1 MFIAVAAF
9 PKSNKQQR
17 ISHIDSLITLSEKA
31 SFDVDLEN
39 TIIHAINALAQ
50 SQSIKYARGEISA
63 SNLIGQAMF
72 NSGNY
77 KEALRYFSVAENVKS
92 KENFSLSLSQI
103 YKTKAQIYFELGMSE
118 RAVGIINTALEKA
131 SDIKNESNRNFVT
144 SQIYEVMANIYND
157 MGCIDSVNIYNDK
170 NLALLTHMDD
180 KFAYPLKI
188 NLYSLIASISH
199 QHNDYDTAN
208 SYLSDAIKLI
218 DQFDY
223 TYLSN
228 TYKIMGDTKL
238 ALHQP
243 DSALQYLVRAEKN
256 IAETGLTSELP
267 ELYQS
272 FSAVYEYMGL
282 TDSSRIYLDKKIS
295 LERDFIKENLKASNI
310 AFEILLKQEA
320 LVRAKAS
327 KSRNTMVLLAILSV
341 VVLLVLSYFLFRNIK
356 KHPKINK
363 TNTVSD
369 HIDYNQLDSH
379 QSDDDYLLD
388 LAEEDISEFTA
399 AFKTIYPKFHQSL
412 MSAHPDLT
420 VSDLSLCYMAFLDIP
435 TRDIAKYSS
444 IEVRSVQTKRSRV
457 RKKMNLP
464 TEVDFK
470 EYLHSFN
477 SGDSDV

>member
-1 MFIAVAAF
+1 
-9 PKSNKQQR
+9 
-17 ISHIDSLITLSEKA
+17 
-31 SFDVDLEN
+31 
-39 TIIHAINALAQ
+39 
-50 SQSIKYARGEISA
+50 
-63 SNLIGQAMF
+63 
-72 NSGNY
+72 
-77 KEALRYFSVAENVKS
+77 
-92 KENFSLSLSQI
+92 
-103 YKTKAQIYFELGMSE
+103 
-118 RAVGIINTALEKA
+118 
-131 SDIKNESNRNFVT
+131 
-144 SQIYEVMANIYND
+144 
-157 MGCIDSVNIYNDK
+157 
-170 NLALLTHMDD
+170 
-180 KFAYPLKI
+180 
-188 NLYSLIASISH
+188 
-199 QHNDYDTAN
+199 
-208 SYLSDAIKLI
+208 
-218 DQFDY
+218 
-223 TYLSN
+223 
-228 TYKIMGDTKL
+228 MGDTKL

-282 TDSSRIYLDKKIS
+282 TDSSHIYLDKKMS
-295 LERDFIKENLKASNI
+295 LERDIITENLKASNI

-356 KHPKINK
+356 KLPKTKKTSSVNSHIQNNDTNDNHLIN
-363 TNTVSD
+363 
-369 HIDYNQLDSH
+369 
-379 QSDDDYLLD
+379 
-388 LAEEDISEFTA
+388 LAKQDISEFTA

-457 RKKMNLP
+457 RQKMNLP

>member
-1 MFIAVAAF
+1 MFIALSAF

-17 ISHIDSLITLSEKA
+17 ISKIDSLITLSEKA

-92 KENFSLSLSQI
+92 KDNFSLSLSQI
-103 YKTKAQIYFELGMSE
+103 YKTKGQIYFELGMSE

-131 SDIKNESNRNFVT
+131 SDIENESNRNFVT

-157 MGCIDSVNIYNDK
+157 MGCIDSVNIYNEK
-170 NLALLTHMDD
+170 NLALLAHMDN

-188 NLYSLIASISH
+188 NLYTLIASLSLDAE
-199 QHNDYDTAN
+199 DYDNAN
-208 SYLSDAIKLI
+208 IYLTQSIKLI
-218 DQFDY
+218 DEFDY
-223 TYLSN
+223 RDLSN
-228 TYKIMGDTKL
+228 TYKIMGDAKL
-238 ALHQP
+238 AIHQP
-243 DSALQYLVRAEKN
+243 DSALQYLVMAKEN
-256 IAETGLTSELP
+256 INETGLTGELP

-295 LERDFIKENLKASNI
+295 LERNIITENLKASNI

-320 LVRAKAS
+320 LVQAKAS

-363 TNTVSD
+363 TSSVNS
-369 HIDYNQLDSH
+369 HIQNNDTNDNHLIN
-379 QSDDDYLLD
+379 
-388 LAEEDISEFTA
+388 LAKQDVSEFITA
-399 AFKTIYPKFHQSL
+399 FQTTYPQFHQSL
-412 MSAHPDLT
+412 TSAHPDLT
-420 VSDLSLCYMAFLDIP
+420 ESDLSLCYMTFLDIS

-457 RKKMNLP
+457 RQKMNLP

-477 SGDSDV
+477 SEDSDV